1 MAQCLYIR
9 IWRNTDSHRIR
20 YQTWRCLWNL
30 IWFWFTHSFT
40 IKLKHG
46 ANIRE
51 IYDIAKEF
59 LVFNTS
65 EVPQIWLSL
74 RPPIFN
80 SRMNT
85 DFFAAWAAWNLKG
98 SRRFRRWRR
107 FSWPIRSDLRRF
119 FDSPAPLCEEGL
131 LIPLPSPRPYHK
143 GKGCSWRRYSSA
155 RVLVSQRSLCSKG
168 LAGMLNQYSIFLSR
182 PGPSSRRGFLTPSL
196 LASSLPSLS
205 CPQ

>member
-51 IYDIAKEF
+51 ISEIAKGF

-65 EVPQIWLSL
+65 GVPQIWLSL

-85 DFFAAWAAWNLKG
+85 DFFAAWGAWNLKG

-107 FSWPIRSDLRRF
+107 FFDLF
-119 FDSPAPLCEEGL
+119 GQIYAVFST
-131 LIPLPSPRPYHK
+131 PLPPSAKRDSLSHSQALALSIRARDVAGNAIALPEFWSASGACALK
-143 GKGCSWRRYSSA
+143 GWLGC
-155 RVLVSQRSLCSKG
+155 LI
-168 LAGMLNQYSIFLSR
+168 SIFLSR

>member
-51 IYDIAKEF
+51 ISEIAKGF

-65 EVPQIWLSL
+65 GVPQIWLSL

-107 FSWPIRSDLRRF
+107 FSWPIRSDLHRLLRSALTLVPQIPQIHTDFLTYSVRLTQIFRLPCPPLRRG
-119 FDSPAPLCEEGL
+119 APYPTPKPS
-131 LIPLPSPRPYHK
+131 PLP
-143 GKGCSWRRYSSA
+143 
-155 RVLVSQRSLCSKG
+155 
-168 LAGMLNQYSIFLSR
+168 
-182 PGPSSRRGFLTPSL
+182 
-196 LASSLPSLS
+196 
-205 CPQ
+205 